1 MAKEMSFE
9 QAIEG
14 LQKCVHELEEGSLTL
29 EETIKRYEEG
39 KKLVQVCRTRLD
51 NAKLRI
57 MKLKEDTDDKEKSDG
72 KEEADGKEGTD
83 GKEDADGKEGTDGKE
98 DADGKEDE
106 DEDAAE
112 DTKRSHNT
120 M

>member
-83 GKEDADGKEGTDGKE
+83 GKEDADGKE
-98 DADGKEDE
+98 DE

>member
-9 QAIEG
+9 TAMEG

-39 KKLVQVCRTRLD
+39 KKLAQVCRTRLE

-57 MKLKEDTDDKEKSDG
+57 TKLKGPDDNPEDGDEGADDV
-72 KEEADGKEGTD
+72 
-83 GKEDADGKEGTDGKE
+83 
-98 DADGKEDE
+98 
-106 DEDAAE
+106 
-112 DTKRSHNT
+112 KRSLDSV
-120 M
+120 

>member
-14 LQKCVHELEEGSLTL
+14 LQRCVHELEEGSLTL

-39 KKLVQVCRTRLD
+39 KKLAHVCRTRLE

-57 MKLKEDTDDKEKSDG
+57 TKLKEDEDKKGS
-72 KEEADGKEGTD
+72 ADGDDE
-83 GKEDADGKEGTDGKE
+83 EDKGNL
-98 DADGKEDE
+98 DE
-106 DEDAAE
+106 SESA
-112 DTKRSHNT
+112 KRSYDS